1 MYTFTYESLFIIDRL
16 SMPRQSN
23 TSLEKEKDVLPST
36 LKFLICIFAR
46 KIFTPAIPTHRPS
59 MNYIFY
65 SHPEIFADF
74 KAIFFRLP
82 KFDAADL
89 ILIADL
95 MLHHYEL

>member
-46 KIFTPAIPTHRPS
+46 KIFTRPS